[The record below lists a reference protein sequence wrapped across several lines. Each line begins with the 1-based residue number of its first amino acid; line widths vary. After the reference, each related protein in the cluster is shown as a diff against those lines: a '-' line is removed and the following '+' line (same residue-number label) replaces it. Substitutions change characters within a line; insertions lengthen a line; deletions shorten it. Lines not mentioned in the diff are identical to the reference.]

1 MAAKHVFY
9 VKYLADPVYAEILAR
24 RPDIELEKLEN
35 SSDDATVDAVL
46 SRAHVYQITSSRDEV
61 AARFHG
67 HHELL
72 SRAPGLLAIS
82 TTGVGYDTV
91 DLPACTEAGVIVVNQ
106 AGGNREAVAEHV
118 LGMMLCLSKRIME
131 ADRVMR
137 RQAEVSRADFMGHDL
152 HGKTLGIVGIGN
164 VGSRL
169 AQLCAG
175 LFAMRVLAYDPY
187 LSAEEI
193 TARGADKDALE
204 ELLRRADFVSINC
217 PLTHET
223 RGMIGAAQFALMPAH
238 AYFIATARGGI
249 YDEAGLAEA
258 LSARRLAG
266 AGLDV
271 WAKEP
276 PSPDHP
282 LLHFDNVLA
291 SPHTAGI
298 THEARRHMATIAA
311 EQVLDILDG
320 KRPPR
325 LLNPQAWPAYVKR
338 FAATFGFAPSG
349 TQG

>member
-24 RPDIELEKLEN
+24 RPEIALEKLEN
-35 SSDDATVDAVL
+35 GSDEASVDAVL

-61 AARFHG
+61 DARFHG
-67 HHELL
+67 HNELL
-72 SRAPGLLAIS
+72 KRAPRLLAIS

-91 DLPACTEAGVIVVNQ
+91 DLAACTEAGVIVVNQ

-118 LGMMLCLSKRIME
+118 LGMMLCLSKRIIE

-137 RQAEVSRADFMGHDL
+137 RQAGVSRADFMGHDL
-152 HGKTLGIVGIGN
+152 HGKTVGIIGIGN

-169 AQLCAG
+169 AQLCTG

-187 LSAEEI
+187 LSHAEI
-193 TARGADKDALE
+193 SARGAEKVELK

-217 PLTHET
+217 PLTPET
-223 RGMIGAAQFALMPAH
+223 RGMIGAEQFALMPPH
-238 AYFIATARGGI
+238 AYFIATARGAI
-249 YDEAGLAEA
+249 YDEAALAQA
-258 LSARRLAG
+258 LSAGRLAG

-271 WAKEP
+271 WATEP
-276 PSPDHP
+276 PPPDHP
-282 LLHFDNVLA
+282 LLRLDNVLA

-298 THEARRHMATIAA
+298 THEARHYMATIAA

-325 LLNPQAWPAYVKR
+325 LLNPLAWPAYAQR
-338 FAATFGFAPSG
+338 FTATFGFAPDRA
-349 TQG
+349 QE